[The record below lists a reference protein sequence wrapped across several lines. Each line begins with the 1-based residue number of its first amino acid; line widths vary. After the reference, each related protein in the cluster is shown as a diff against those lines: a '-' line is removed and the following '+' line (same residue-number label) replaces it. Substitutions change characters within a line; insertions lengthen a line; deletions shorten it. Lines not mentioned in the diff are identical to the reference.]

1 MCSACT
7 GDYENPDVM
16 VDEPIEEIEDR
27 LQLALKNA
35 YEAYL
40 RGLYREV
47 GNVA

>member
-7 GDYENPDVM
+7 GDYENPVM
-16 VDEPIEEIEDR
+16 DEPIEEVEDR

-40 RGLYREV
+40 RGLYRELE
-47 GNVA
+47 AK